1 MLSSAAQMSAG
12 VRAEMRVDHIGE
24 LLTGSGREGTKARE
38 AGASGLDWTRPATPI
53 HERRCTCPIHEGV
66 AGALLGHP
74 RALRFASH
82 PKVRTPQSYA
92 DAIRI
97 AKQRE
102 AEVRSVF
109 DRYDADGSGS
119 IEMQELLCVL
129 EDLKLLSTLKSD
141 SVDFAARMFRQY
153 DTNDDGHLE

>member
-1 MLSSAAQMSAG
+1 MKASLVRSSA
-12 VRAEMRVDHIGE
+12 
-24 LLTGSGREGTKARE
+24 T
-38 AGASGLDWTRPATPI
+38 PAP
-53 HERRCTCPIHEGV
+53 PV
-66 AGALLGHP
+66 
-74 RALRFASH
+74 ASH